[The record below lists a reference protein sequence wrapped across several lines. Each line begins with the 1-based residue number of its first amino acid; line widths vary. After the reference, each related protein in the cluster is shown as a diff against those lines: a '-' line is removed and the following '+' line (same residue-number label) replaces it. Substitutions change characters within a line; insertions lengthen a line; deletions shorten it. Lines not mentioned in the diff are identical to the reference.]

1 MSLIWKLLR
10 QHISIPQFLGFFLAN
25 VVGMAIILLGIQFY
39 NDINAVYSSEDSFMR
54 EDYLIVNKK
63 VSTLGSLTGKNSGFS
78 EDEID
83 DFKNQPF
90 VKQFGVFSPSQF
102 VVKAGFDIEGVARF
116 TTDMFFEA
124 VPDNFVDVKEDGW
137 KFSDGDNVIPIIIP
151 KSYLDLYNFGFAQ
164 SRNMPTMSEGVLEAI
179 KIDIYIQGNGSLDAY
194 KGRIFGFSNRIN
206 TLLVPQQFMDLANK
220 KYSSGEANNPS
231 RVILQV
237 DNPTDERITS
247 YIQDNDYETDT
258 DKLDAS
264 KTNYLMKIVLSIVLL
279 IGFVICVLA
288 FFILLLSIY
297 LLVEKNSAKL
307 QNLLILG
314 YSPAKVSW
322 PYQLLT
328 ILLNILVVIIAIIV
342 VMILRNWYMSLLENF
357 FPDLERP
364 SAMPSFIM
372 AIGICVFMSIVNFII
387 IKQKVLSVWA
397 KK

>member
-1 MSLIWKLLR
+1 
-10 QHISIPQFLGFFLAN
+10 
-25 VVGMAIILLGIQFY
+25 
-39 NDINAVYSSEDSFMR
+39 
-54 EDYLIVNKK
+54 
-63 VSTLGSLTGKNSGFS
+63 
-78 EDEID
+78 
-83 DFKNQPF
+83 
-90 VKQFGVFSPSQF
+90 
-102 VVKAGFDIEGVARF
+102 
-116 TTDMFFEA
+116 
-124 VPDNFVDVKEDGW
+124 
-137 KFSDGDNVIPIIIP
+137 
-151 KSYLDLYNFGFAQ
+151 
-164 SRNMPTMSEGVLEAI
+164 
-179 KIDIYIQGNGSLDAY
+179 
-194 KGRIFGFSNRIN
+194 
-206 TLLVPQQFMDLANK
+206 
-220 KYSSGEANNPS
+220 
-231 RVILQV
+231 
-237 DNPTDERITS
+237 
-247 YIQDNDYETDT
+247 
-258 DKLDAS
+258 
-264 KTNYLMKIVLSIVLL
+264 MKIVLSIVLL

-357 FPDLERP
+357 FPDLEKP